1 MIDMVVFMRRFGND
15 ILNGFDCW
23 MDYGMAGMVM
33 YQVMTAVTD
42 RS

>member
-15 ILNGFDCW
+15 FLNGLDCW

-33 YQVMTAVTD
+33 YQVMAAVTD